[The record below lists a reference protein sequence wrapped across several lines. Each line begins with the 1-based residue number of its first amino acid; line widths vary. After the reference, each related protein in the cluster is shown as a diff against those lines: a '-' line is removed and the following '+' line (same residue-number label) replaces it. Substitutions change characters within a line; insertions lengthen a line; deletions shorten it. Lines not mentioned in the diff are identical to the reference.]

1 MALTIN
7 PATVL
12 ERKQK
17 PTIEGLAREHDAK
30 AALRTMYEQRA
41 AKLGMTL
48 AGYCQ
53 RFGIRGIQCPV

>member
-12 ERKQK
+12 ERQQRSS
-17 PTIEGLAREHDAK
+17 IQGLAREYSAK

-53 RFGIRGIQCPV
+53 RFNIRGV

>member
-17 PTIEGLAREHDAK
+17 PTIEGLAREHASK

-53 RFGIRGIQCPV
+53 RFGIWGV

>member
-1 MALTIN
+1 MAFTVD
-7 PATVL
+7 PAKVL
-12 ERKQK
+12 ERKQQ
-17 PTIEGLAREHDAK
+17 PTIEGLAREYSAK

-53 RFGIRGIQCPV
+53 RFGIRGV

>member
-1 MALTIN
+1 MALTVN

-12 ERKQK
+12 ERQQR
-17 PTIEGLAREHDAK
+17 PSIQGLAREYSAR

-53 RFGIRGIQCPV
+53 RFGIRGV